1 MHIPGGAV
9 PKEGATAGITVAT
22 AMVSAIT
29 GRPVRRDTAMTGE
42 ITLQGRVLRTH
53 GIKEK
58 VLAAHRAGIKRV
70 VLPAGNE
77 RDLHD
82 VPDSA
87 RCGLELAFAAHMR
100 EVVDSAL
107 LAGESPG

>member
-1 MHIPGGAV
+1 MATTT
-9 PKEGATAGITVAT
+9 ATAGITVAT

-29 GRPVRRDTAMTGE
+29 GRPVRRDTAMSGE
-42 ITLQGRVLRTH
+42 ITLQGRVLRTR
-53 GIKEK
+53 GVKEK
-58 VLAAHRAGIKRV
+58 VLAAHRAGIRRF

-87 RCGLELAFAAHMR
+87 RRGLEFTFAAHMS

-107 LAGESPG
+107 VTGGAAV